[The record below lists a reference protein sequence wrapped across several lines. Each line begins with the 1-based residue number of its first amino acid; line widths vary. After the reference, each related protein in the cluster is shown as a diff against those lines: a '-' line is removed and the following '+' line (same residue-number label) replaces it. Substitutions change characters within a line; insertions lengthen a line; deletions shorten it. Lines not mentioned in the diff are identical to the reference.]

1 MNATIVGDILNSL
14 LQIQEDQ
21 AVPRNVKNRI
31 KTAIIALE
39 EDHTTEV
46 KIDKVLQELDEISD
60 DPNLP
65 TYTRTQIWDIT
76 SRLESNNGK

>member
-1 MNATIVGDILNSL
+1 MNTEIVEDVLNSL

-31 KTAIIALE
+31 KAAIIALE
-39 EDHTTEV
+39 EEHTQEV

-60 DPNLP
+60 DPNLS

-76 SRLESNNGK
+76 SRLESNNLK